1 MTGWAN
7 GLTNRTTSNSFEMI
21 KYALPQAKWVNGG
34 STGRSE
40 GTITG
45 QSESSNS
52 ERQQVTNSE
61 EQPIVRIVSVF
72 FVFLPLIRN
81 KKYIIAFEL
90 SSRIEILIAKHP
102 ERNQE
107 RAATNIPNRMSE
119 WRIGNRREKRVDKG
133 TYTSRCSRKIERHHT
148 IESTKNKKKDC
159 SLKKFTLTVFC
170 NPWINLLI
178 YPHSV
183 ICSPLLI
190 NCSLPSDTN
199 TTSLLQATRHTVSL

>member
-21 KYALPQAKWVNGG
+21 KYALPQAKWVNGR

-61 EQPIVRIVSVF
+61 EQPIVR
-72 FVFLPLIRN
+72 N
-81 KKYIIAFEL
+81 TKYIIAFEL
-90 SSRIEILIAKHP
+90 SSRIEILIVKHP

-119 WRIGNRREKRVDKG
+119 WRIGNRREKRVDRG

-159 SLKKFTLTVFC
+159 SLKKFTPTVFR

-178 YPHSV
+178 
-183 ICSPLLI
+183 
-190 NCSLPSDTN
+190 
-199 TTSLLQATRHTVSL
+199 

>member
-1 MTGWAN
+1 MTGWTN

-21 KYALPQAKWVNGG
+21 KYALPQAKWVNGR
-34 STGRSE
+34 STSRSE

-52 ERQQVTNSE
+52 ASGATAASNELRGTTYRKNRS
-61 EQPIVRIVSVF
+61 RF
-72 FVFLPLIRN
+72 FFPDNPEHEIHNRLWL
-81 KKYIIAFEL
+81 FQL
-90 SSRIEILIAKHP
+90 SSRIEIFIVKHP

-159 SLKKFTLTVFC
+159 SLKKFIPAVFF

-178 YPHSV
+178 
-183 ICSPLLI
+183 
-190 NCSLPSDTN
+190 
-199 TTSLLQATRHTVSL
+199 

>member
-7 GLTNRTTSNSFEMI
+7 GLTNRTTSNSFEII
-21 KYALPQAKWVNGG
+21 KYALPQEKWVNGR

-72 FVFLPLIRN
+72 FFVFFLPLVRN
-81 KKYIIAFEL
+81 TKYIIAFEL
-90 SSRIEILIAKHP
+90 SSRIEILIVKNP

-159 SLKKFTLTVFC
+159 SLKKFTPTVFC
-170 NPWINLLI
+170 NPLINLLI
-178 YPHSV
+178 
-183 ICSPLLI
+183 
-190 NCSLPSDTN
+190 
-199 TTSLLQATRHTVSL
+199 

>member
-7 GLTNRTTSNSFEMI
+7 GLTNRTTSNSLEMI
-21 KYALPQAKWVNGG
+21 KYALPQAKWVNGR

-52 ERQQVTNSE
+52 ESGATAASNELRGTTD
-61 EQPIVRIVSVF
+61 
-72 FVFLPLIRN
+72 RN
-81 KKYIIAFEL
+81 PANPEHEIHNRLWLFQL
-90 SSRIEILIAKHP
+90 SSRIEIFIVKHP

-148 IESTKNKKKDC
+148 IESTMNKKKDC
-159 SLKKFTLTVFC
+159 SLKKFIPAVFF

-178 YPHSV
+178 
-183 ICSPLLI
+183 
-190 NCSLPSDTN
+190 
-199 TTSLLQATRHTVSL
+199 

>member
-21 KYALPQAKWVNGG
+21 KYALPQAKWVNGR

-61 EQPIVRIVSVF
+61 KQPIVRIVSVF
-72 FVFLPLIRN
+72 FFLPLIRN
-81 KKYIIAFEL
+81 TKYIIAFEL
-90 SSRIEILIAKHP
+90 SSRIEILIVKHP

-119 WRIGNRREKRVDKG
+119 WRIGNRREKRVDKA

-148 IESTKNKKKDC
+148 IESTNKKDC
-159 SLKKFTLTVFC
+159 SLKKFTPQSFVT
-170 NPWINLLI
+170 
-178 YPHSV
+178 H
-183 ICSPLLI
+183 
-190 NCSLPSDTN
+190 
-199 TTSLLQATRHTVSL
+199 

>member
-21 KYALPQAKWVNGG
+21 KYALPQAKWVNGR

-72 FVFLPLIRN
+72 FCFFAANP
-81 KKYIIAFEL
+81 EH
-90 SSRIEILIAKHP
+90 EIH
-102 ERNQE
+102 
-107 RAATNIPNRMSE
+107 NR
-119 WRIGNRREKRVDKG
+119 
-133 TYTSRCSRKIERHHT
+133 
-148 IESTKNKKKDC
+148 
-159 SLKKFTLTVFC
+159 L
-170 NPWINLLI
+170 
-178 YPHSV
+178 
-183 ICSPLLI
+183 
-190 NCSLPSDTN
+190 
-199 TTSLLQATRHTVSL
+199 